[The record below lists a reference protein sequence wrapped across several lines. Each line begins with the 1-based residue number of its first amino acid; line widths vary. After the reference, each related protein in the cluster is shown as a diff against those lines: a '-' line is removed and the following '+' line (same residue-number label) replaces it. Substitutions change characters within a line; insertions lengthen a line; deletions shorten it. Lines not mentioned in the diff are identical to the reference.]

1 MSRKNSTV
9 LVVDDEGFN
18 LELISE
24 YLRDTEIM
32 AHCVDSGESA
42 LKQLTKSADRFSA
55 VLLDRMMP
63 GIDGMEVLSKIKS
76 DPVLSKLPVI
86 MQTAKEGRKSMLEGL
101 QAGSYYYLTK
111 PYDRQ
116 TLLAI
121 IRTAVNDYQR
131 YCELQNNVKQTAHT
145 LKMMNKG
152 SFSFQT
158 LDEARNLAALLANA
172 CADADHVVLGLTEL
186 MVNAVEHGNLGISYE
201 EKSRLN
207 ALGQWE
213 DEVQRRLALPEN
225 SSRRATIKFERNN
238 KKIEFVIL
246 DQGTGFEWKN
256 YLDLCPD
263 RAFDS
268 HGRGIAMAKS
278 VSFDQIEFRGN
289 GNEVSVTVLNQ
300 E

>member
-1 MSRKNSTV
+1 MSGMKPTV
-9 LVVDDEGFN
+9 LVVDDDGLN

-32 AHCVDSGESA
+32 AYCVDSGESA
-42 LKQLTKSADRFSA
+42 LKLLTKSAERFSA

-63 GIDGMEVLSKIKS
+63 GVDGMEVLSRIKS

-207 ALGQWE
+207 AMGQWE

-225 SSRRATIKFERNN
+225 SSRRATIKFVRNN

-246 DQGTGFEWKN
+246 DQGVGFEWKN

-278 VSFDQIEFRGN
+278 VSFNQIEFRGN